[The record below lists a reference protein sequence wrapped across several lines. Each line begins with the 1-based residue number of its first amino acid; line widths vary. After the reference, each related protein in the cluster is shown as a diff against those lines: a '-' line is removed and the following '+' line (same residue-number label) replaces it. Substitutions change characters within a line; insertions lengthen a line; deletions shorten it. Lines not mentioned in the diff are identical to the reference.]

1 MGGAEPAIR
10 VLVFFGF
17 IGTHTSALRF
27 AGALA
32 VSLSLSL
39 SLCDLLHRSNW
50 FVQNSSCRCR
60 RPCPIRS
67 LALSHSFL
75 YYFATHPMRGISIIG
90 PASFDSACDVAYG
103 AASRAT
109 GTDPPP
115 PCMCVRVCMSAAML
129 ARTPCCDVSSNQRA
143 EPHAHTHTYAM
154 PYRFLPP
161 LLIYKL
167 YLGISRMGG
176 ALYRTGWAHTM
187 ATARIE
193 QHHPPLGNGDCRS
206 RAMTTLC
213 THQRSPEKA
222 EDGKRDIRSDHGIC
236 GRAAWRTTGRQPA
249 RIYAQ
254 RVFMLLLLCGWWGG
268 WQTKNSFFA
277 LILKVTTKEHHQ
289 AGIKCFAPVFASARC
304 AIVQR
309 SCRWWCYFE
318 TNRHPSINAN
328 NRFPSHPTT
337 PPNDVVASA
346 QSFGSNTGP
355 SILATQWN
363 PS

>member
-1 MGGAEPAIR
+1 MGVCRPL
-10 VLVFFGF
+10 VLINTVRRLSVLHFQPSLSIIHLLWGELNSPYVCWCSSGSLAH
-17 IGTHTSALRF
+17 IQALFVLR
-27 AGALA
+27 A
-32 VSLSLSL
+32 LSLSL
-39 SLCDLLHRSNW
+39 SLGDLLHRSNW

-176 ALYRTGWAHTM
+176 TLPHWLGTHNGHRTYRTASSPTSVM
-187 ATARIE
+187 AI
-193 QHHPPLGNGDCRS
+193 
-206 RAMTTLC
+206 
-213 THQRSPEKA
+213 A
-222 EDGKRDIRSDHGIC
+222 EAER
-236 GRAAWRTTGRQPA
+236 
-249 RIYAQ
+249 
-254 RVFMLLLLCGWWGG
+254 
-268 WQTKNSFFA
+268 
-277 LILKVTTKEHHQ
+277 
-289 AGIKCFAPVFASARC
+289 
-304 AIVQR
+304 
-309 SCRWWCYFE
+309 
-318 TNRHPSINAN
+318 
-328 NRFPSHPTT
+328 
-337 PPNDVVASA
+337 
-346 QSFGSNTGP
+346 
-355 SILATQWN
+355 
-363 PS
+363 